1 MSTEVYQLTGMK
13 VQDVWRQKDCSNVN
27 YMIVQST
34 VHLSTFLEDP
44 GSAVNGVLLVILV
57 LGLDLELK
65 TYFLIGRHLNEHI
78 V

>member
-44 GSAVNGVLLVILV
+44 GSAVNRVLLVILV